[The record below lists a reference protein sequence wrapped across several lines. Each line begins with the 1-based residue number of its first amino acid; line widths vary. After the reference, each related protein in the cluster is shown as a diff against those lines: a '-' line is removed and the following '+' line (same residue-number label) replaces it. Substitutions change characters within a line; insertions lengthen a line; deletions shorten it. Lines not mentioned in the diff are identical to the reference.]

1 MWCLD
6 YRHIVVDM
14 YNLYGE
20 SIKCITHAESKTN
33 RKIYFTMI
41 DIFTV

>member
-6 YRHIVVDM
+6 YRHIIVDM

-20 SIKCITHAESKTN
+20 SIKCITHAESKN
-33 RKIYFTMI
+33 E
-41 DIFTV
+41 